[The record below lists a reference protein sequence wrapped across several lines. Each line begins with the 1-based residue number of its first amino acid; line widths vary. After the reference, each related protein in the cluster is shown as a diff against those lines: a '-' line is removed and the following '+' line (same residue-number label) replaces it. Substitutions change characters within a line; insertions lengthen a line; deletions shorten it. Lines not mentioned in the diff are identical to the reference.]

1 MRIAR
6 LFGLAILATG
16 FALAGE
22 AQAALQVV
30 LGEVNT
36 SVGIKPTTTANK
48 WKLQTDPSVT
58 PNANVFDTYIPSE
71 GSLCNSFDPTK
82 FTLAVNPNTGT
93 YGLGYTVD
101 GLGAYEVIAFDVEL
115 TSGGYVDVHANPTP
129 GGPDLVTLLG
139 NTSGTPD
146 GNILNIFYELI
157 PDRVEDAAPADTD
170 QLFYEINLN
179 QIGTSPTFTPGVV
192 TTFGNVNS
200 FFTVVPTSG
209 SPAGSVPITTN
220 FSATGGIGGGPNF
233 QSSSNVPE
241 PTSLSLLGLGAV
253 ALAKRRNRTDRR

>member
-1 MRIAR
+1 MRFTR
-6 LFGLAILATG
+6 LCGLAILATG
-16 FALAGE
+16 FALAGQ

-48 WKLQTDPSVT
+48 WKLQTDPSVDPSVT
-58 PNANVFDTYIPSE
+58 NVFDTYIPSE

-93 YGLGYTVD
+93 YGLGYTVE

-146 GNILNIFYELI
+146 GNILNIFYELL

-170 QLFYEINLN
+170 QLFYDINLN
-179 QIGTSPTFTPGVV
+179 QIGTDPNFTPGVV

-209 SPAGSVPITTN
+209 SPAGSVPITTD

-241 PTSLSLLGLGAV
+241 PTSLSLLTLGAV
-253 ALAKRRNRTDRR
+253 ALAKRRNRR

>member
-1 MRIAR
+1 MRFAR
-6 LFGLAILATG
+6 LLGLTIFASG
-16 FALAGE
+16 FALAGQAE
-22 AQAALQVV
+22 AALQVV

-48 WKLQTDPSVT
+48 WKLQTDPSVDPSVT
-58 PNANVFDTYIPSE
+58 NVFDTYIPSE

-101 GLGAYEVIAFDVEL
+101 GLGAYEVLAFDVEL

-146 GNILNIFYELI
+146 GNILNIYYQLI

-170 QLFYEINLN
+170 QLFYEINLD

-209 SPAGSVPITTN
+209 SPAGSQPITTD

-241 PTSLSLLGLGAV
+241 PTSLSLLTLGAV
-253 ALAKRRNRTDRR
+253 ALAKRRNRR